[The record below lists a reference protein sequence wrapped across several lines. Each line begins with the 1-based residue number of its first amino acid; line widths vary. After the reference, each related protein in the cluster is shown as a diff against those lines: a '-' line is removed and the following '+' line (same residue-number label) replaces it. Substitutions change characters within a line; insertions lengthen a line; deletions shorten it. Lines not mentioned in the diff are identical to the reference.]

1 MLWPS
6 ALYLQYQTLGCVP
19 TCRNSNLQSWLLR
32 KHFTESVSALLLHR
46 QKIISP
52 GDNWNSYPKPLKS
65 TFSEFFVSYLAKKS
79 SVTFTKSADI
89 HPLPTEQRW
98 RTEEFVRKQVTL
110 FYCVCQKALFVRK
123 WNFYDMLKA
132 TDLWVLTYFSTLQN
146 NPCFVVW

>member
-32 KHFTESVSALLLHR
+32 KHFTESVSALVLHR

-65 TFSEFFVSYLAKKS
+65 TFSEFFVSLPTWQRKVLLHS
-79 SVTFTKSADI
+79 PSQQTFT
-89 HPLPTEQRW
+89 P
-98 RTEEFVRKQVTL
+98 
-110 FYCVCQKALFVRK
+110 C
-123 WNFYDMLKA
+123 
-132 TDLWVLTYFSTLQN
+132 LQN
-146 NPCFVVW
+146 SHGGQKNLYESKWPCFNVFAKRHSSLGSGIFMTCWKHLTFESWHIFPPYRIIRVL